1 MISDC
6 QIVDLRLI
14 KLIKIFVEIVYPV
27 IHNNYPKVQAEFLG
41 P

>member
-14 KLIKIFVEIVYPV
+14 KLIKIFVKIVYPV
-27 IHNNYPKVQAEFLG
+27 ISGL
-41 P
+41 